1 MHVILLCV
9 VFQAALFSVGLQ
21 AEVETAV
28 RLEAFARIAPAI
40 PVLADIITV
49 HSQWEALTNTTG
61 GLLPFPVYDKYLS
74 ELDK

>member
-1 MHVILLCV
+1 M
-9 VFQAALFSVGLQ
+9 
-21 AEVETAV
+21 ETAV

-49 HSQWEALTNTTG
+49 HPQWEALTNTTG